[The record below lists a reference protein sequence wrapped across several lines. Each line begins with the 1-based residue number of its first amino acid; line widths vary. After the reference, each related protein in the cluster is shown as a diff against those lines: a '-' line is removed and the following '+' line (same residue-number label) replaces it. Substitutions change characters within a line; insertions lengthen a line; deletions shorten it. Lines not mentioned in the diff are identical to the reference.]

1 MIAELSGAL
10 SALRG
15 TFDLANLAIEV
26 RDGNRLNEA
35 KLAMNERLI
44 DVTSSALALQEKQ
57 AALVQEK
64 QALEAQI
71 GDLKRKIG
79 DLEAWDRGLEQYE
92 RTQTQGGAIAYVD
105 KSTRES
111 PSGPVYLCANCI
123 NDRKKTFLQPDKN
136 RFWLEC
142 PTHGKIR
149 SEKPDRSVE
158 NMQKMLDKL
167 GPERGPNEWMR

>member
-15 TFDLANLAIEV
+15 TFDLAKLAIDV
-26 RDGNRLNEA
+26 RDGNKLNEA
-35 KLAMNERLI
+35 RIAMNERLI
-44 DVTSSALALQEKQ
+44 DLTSSALALQEKQ

-71 GDLKRKIG
+71 ADLKRQVG
-79 DLEAWDRGLEQYE
+79 ELEAWDRDLEQYE

-105 KSTRES
+105 KSTRDS
-111 PSGPVYLCANCI
+111 ASGPVYLCANCMAQ
-123 NDRKKTFLQPDKN
+123 RKKTFLQPDRY

-142 PTHGKIR
+142 ATHGKIR
-149 SEKPDRSVE
+149 SEKPDRSAE
-158 NMQKMLDKL
+158 NMRKMADDLQAMQAA
-167 GPERGPNEWMR
+167 RGRAY

>member
-15 TFDLANLAIEV
+15 SVDLAKLAIDV
-26 RDGNRLNEA
+26 RDGNKLNEA
-35 KLAMNERLI
+35 RLAMNERLI
-44 DVTSSALALQEKQ
+44 DLTSAALALQEKQ

-71 GDLKRKIG
+71 TDLKRQVG
-79 DLEAWDRGLEQYE
+79 DLEAWDRDLEQYE

-105 KSTRES
+105 KSTRDS
-111 PSGPVYLCANCI
+111 ASGPVYLCANCVAE
-123 NDRKKTFLQPDKN
+123 RKKTYLQPN
-136 RFWLEC
+136 EYRFWLEC

-149 SEKPDRSVE
+149 SEKPDRSAE
-158 NMQKMLDKL
+158 NMQKMAD
-167 GPERGPNEWMR
+167 EFRATQANRGRVW